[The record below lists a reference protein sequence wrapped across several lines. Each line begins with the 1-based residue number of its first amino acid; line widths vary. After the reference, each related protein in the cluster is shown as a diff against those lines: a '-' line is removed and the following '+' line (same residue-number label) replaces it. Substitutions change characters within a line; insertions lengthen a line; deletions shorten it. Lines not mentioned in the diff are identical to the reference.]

1 MPALWD
7 AMGLGMVI
15 IPACHVMPSEGN
27 TDERQDRATAE
38 KSQSAL
44 RLPLTSATAMVN
56 LIACQG
62 HPCPSTGQHCVCA
75 AVL

>member
-15 IPACHVMPSEGN
+15 IPACHALPSEGN
-27 TDERQDRATAE
+27 TGVRQDRATAE

-44 RLPLTSATAMVN
+44 RLPLTPATAMVN
-56 LIACQG
+56 
-62 HPCPSTGQHCVCA
+62 P
-75 AVL
+75 